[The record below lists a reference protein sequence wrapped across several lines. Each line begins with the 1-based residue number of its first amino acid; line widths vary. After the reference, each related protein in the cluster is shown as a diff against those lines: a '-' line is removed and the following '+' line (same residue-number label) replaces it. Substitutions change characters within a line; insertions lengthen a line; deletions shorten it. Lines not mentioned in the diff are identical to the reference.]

1 MSRALTWILLV
12 IVALVS
18 AGIAESLVAAV
29 FDALDGSPYRVAPS
43 LTQTMA
49 SAFLSG
55 LAFTLVP
62 TLISKQ
68 PRRVA
73 LVIFAIGASWRTVP
87 TAYMLVAYPYLRQ
100 RASGDVGAITG
111 PIAAG
116 LIGGAAALLMARS
129 KVRRLNAA
137 HSNARQLPP

>member
-1 MSRALTWILLV
+1 MSRALNWILLV

-18 AGIAESLVAAV
+18 AGIAESSVAAV
-29 FDALDGSPYRVAPS
+29 FDALDGRPYRVAPH
-43 LTQTMA
+43 LTQKMA

-73 LVIFAIGASWRTVP
+73 LVIFAIGALWRTVP
-87 TAYMLVAYPYLRQ
+87 ITYMLFAYPYLRQ
-100 RASGDVGAITG
+100 RASGEIGAIAG

-116 LIGGAAALLMARS
+116 MIGGAAALLMAQW
-129 KVRRLNAA
+129 KVRRLNAT
-137 HSNARQLPP
+137 HSDRSV